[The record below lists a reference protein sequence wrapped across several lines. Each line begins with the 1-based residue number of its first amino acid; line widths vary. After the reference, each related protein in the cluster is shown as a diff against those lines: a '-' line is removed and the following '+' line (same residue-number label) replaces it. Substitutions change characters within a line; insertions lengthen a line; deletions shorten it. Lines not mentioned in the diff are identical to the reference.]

1 MSEGNGCFE
10 FLGVAGFV
18 IGVFLLINNV
28 QPVVI
33 EQKVPPPQESWSYV
47 YPKFK
52 DDVSLQ
58 LLNTQELVGVAI
70 RDAEYIKAQNVDLQY
85 SIDILLNEL
94 GIVQKKY
101 EEESKKQRTEQWL
114 LMGVGAI
121 VGWIISIILPKER
134 IENIANKIFHRNIG
148 DIASGNN
155 EVGDNTKKAT
165 TRHISIRELH
175 QTDPV
180 ARSLATIIL
189 VLASVLA
196 LLIFMYFWVI

>member
-1 MSEGNGCFE
+1 
-10 FLGVAGFV
+10 
-18 IGVFLLINNV
+18 
-28 QPVVI
+28 
-33 EQKVPPPQESWSYV
+33 
-47 YPKFK
+47 
-52 DDVSLQ
+52 
-58 LLNTQELVGVAI
+58 
-70 RDAEYIKAQNVDLQY
+70 
-85 SIDILLNEL
+85 LNEL